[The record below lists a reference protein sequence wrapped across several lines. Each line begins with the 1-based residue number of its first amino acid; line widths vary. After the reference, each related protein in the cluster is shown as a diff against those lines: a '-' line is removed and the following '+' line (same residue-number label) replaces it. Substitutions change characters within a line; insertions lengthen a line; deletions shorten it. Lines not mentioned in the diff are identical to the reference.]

1 MPRLDPVELFDQIQT
16 LCDAGRRPEGLD
28 LLFDVLDEMLL
39 PKRDFDA
46 VRPYF
51 TEATRRIGLE
61 LLPLSVYLSF
71 LTITRPYRDSFLEER
86 RALAEEY
93 GRRSITDIPQVG
105 MDYSHM
111 NAAYVARMDQL
122 EVYLERGDRKAAN
135 AQARN
140 LIADLRH
147 IRASAA
153 PRTAAY
159 GPTASSWP
167 TPVDAATQTHDPFT
181 AAYNPPLERNISAL
195 LTRAEDL
202 RKRSEPIR
210 TTSWDR
216 LTKDED

>member
-122 EVYLERGDRKAAN
+122 EV
-135 AQARN
+135 
-140 LIADLRH
+140 